1 MTEETFTDYLLRMKR
16 TKRYRSES
24 KSDKKPS
31 NSDTLFEIKHE
42 KESKL
47 MEQEED
53 KSEAHNSCMNIL
65 PKHKHCSKCKICHNF
80 QRILKKDK
88 IALSKYIQNNLQ
100 FLKLF
105 GNQRYNQNSPSLF
118 VEDYKRKLSE
128 ETMGLVPIPDKKV
141 KANSINN
148 NKKLY
153 NLQRSIV
160 MVRRFQYGTKSN
172 IQEEVPPNIEHD
184 IILIQRWWKRI
195 AKIILIQKCFKG
207 YFIRKQITSIINLHR
222 FMQNFENFVHFLQIK
237 YFFQKIWRS
246 IVIPKKRKPFKGN
259 YISKKKVL
267 LSNKTINNIMLIQ
280 NNFRMLQV
288 KKKYLQLL
296 RENKFKV
303 KNKNGY
309 YTKKYYVTNGLN
321 EKITMIQF
329 NFRKYL
335 KNKYYIERK
344 IVHKNIGINFI
355 DKNYI
360 DFYSQKIISFYKLIE
375 HGLKLIAIQKIRTKY
390 KKFDKYN
397 KDDINNIIF
406 IQKRFLKY
414 FYEKNPKKII
424 KNKKTKKVCF
434 LDKIRLKENI
444 NKIKLIQ
451 KIYRKYNIRK
461 TKLNNKLIRNKPIS
475 SSSKRKSSTA
485 KNHNNINNDK
495 VPKILNMNIKGINN
509 KNKIKKKIDNLLE
522 YKKSESN
529 ERLINTICYITK
541 ENKINYISKII
552 LLQRKIFSYLF
563 IKKLKNKNIP
573 KFIIKKNYNLCFFI
587 TKINTNENHCIN
599 NIKKIQKM
607 YKNQYKFMKSNIIEY
622 NNTKNSNESE
632 NNLNKKHYNNSKDD
646 NNENSKRNK
655 IKNNNYLNEKNND
668 NNDKNKHYFPPKNYL
683 IPNGNNNGNM
693 NIKEVK
699 KNYKFDNSNYTKND
713 KYYAKYKKNDNN
725 NGNINMKKINHSLSQ
740 IKLKQNDLYKGKL
753 TLRELIKKNKTPK
766 KEIKGYYISKKRV
779 EKSQYDNYLNFNKH
793 IQHQIIKN
801 PIYITK
807 SRYYNNE
814 QKIKKIQNFFKKIFT
829 NNINIIRKP
838 FTNVDEIKPKDNVT
852 IIDKIKNKRKSNK
865 SSIDN
870 KNSTFNFTAK
880 NLLIK
885 KANNINPI
893 NSNIKK
899 NYIKRYDTDEFDE
912 NKTNNNY
919 NGGIIGNNF
928 ENNGKSK
935 PNNYIEV
942 TKYNINNGINK
953 EIDKSP
959 ENKNYGN
966 NKSNYN
972 YVSKLRKSN
981 ILKYILLLQKNI
993 RIFMNKNNIK
1003 YHKRINCGSL
1013 FISKVKININT
1024 YNKYIQFKNESNQ
1037 IIKIPKK
1044 YSKNKTSGFDNK
1056 NNIQKNRNL
1065 LNKIKSN
1072 EIIVYEDDDNY
1083 NKIGNNNRINNDIN
1097 FISKIRHINYDYYI
1111 KKIQKNWRIKKNK
1124 KLNIIIKPKIKKS
1137 IINIKRFKNNSKQ
1150 ILLIQKIYR
1159 NKLSKKKDEKNKII
1173 SRKSLFDSIT
1183 KSKTSFKQYNKNK
1196 NNNGHKISIN
1206 DINQINKT
1214 FQNNIKSQNNKNNKN
1229 KIYTNQIMPN
1239 KNFEY
1244 NIFNNKSINN
1254 KNNKIYKLSR
1264 NNSNKFSEENSTHDI
1279 NGKKEFSFS
1288 DVNYISKIYKVIIFK
1303 KDINIKGIYFISKQS
1318 KKITKN
1324 KYDLSFVSL
1333 LNLFLTKNCQEYIY
1347 FLLKYNTQKSFQ
1359 YPFYNKTLHR
1369 VLNFLRSNPS
1379 DTQQEGG
1386 EKIKKFFNKIF
1397 PELHSKKTNTIL
1409 ISSLSPESKSQ
1420 LINANIYNSI
1430 ETDFI
1435 NYICSFSK
1443 YDKHLSNPAFIKTRL
1458 ENTKLL
1464 NTNIFNITKFIDDEY
1479 NNLINGKYCLKC
1491 YLDLNKCICNKN
1503 KVEEETSFL
1512 EDDELDID
1520 FGNDYLNRKN
1530 SEYNSIKCKGIT
1542 INRKPKAE
1550 EVYEDPI
1557 TCLISQNKDDY
1568 LDCNR
1573 QVNNFKN
1580 SSLNISSSQ
1589 YWSNSTSRTNF
1600 NSKALNRI
1608 KNNVEN
1614 ENNSLNN
1621 MNNIAKIK
1629 AIYHQNN
1636 NSIKKENTI
1645 LIRNN
1650 DTKNGS

>member
-16 TKRYRSES
+16 TKRYQSES
-24 KSDKKPS
+24 KSDIKPS
-31 NSDTLFEIKHE
+31 NSDTLLEIKHE
-42 KESKL
+42 KENKL
-47 MEQEED
+47 MKQEEVQ
-53 KSEAHNSCMNIL
+53 SEPYNSCMNIL

-88 IALSKYIQNNLQ
+88 NALSKYIQNNLQ

-128 ETMGLVPIPDKKV
+128 KTMGLVPIPDKKV
-141 KANSINN
+141 KVNSINN

-172 IQEEVPPNIEHD
+172 IPEEVPPNIEYN

-195 AKIILIQKCFKG
+195 AKIIMIQKCFKG

-267 LSNKTINNIMLIQ
+267 LSNKTIKNIMLIQ
-280 NNFRMLQV
+280 NNFRMLQA
-288 KKKYLQLL
+288 KNKYLQLL

-303 KNKNGY
+303 KNKIGY
-309 YTKKYYVTNGLN
+309 CTKKYYVTNGLN
-321 EKITMIQF
+321 EKIIMMQF
-329 NFRKYL
+329 NIRKYL

-344 IVHKNIGINFI
+344 IVHKNIGIYFI

-360 DFYSQKIISFYKLIE
+360 DYYSQKIISFYKLFE

-390 KKFDKYN
+390 KEFNKYN

-414 FYEKNPKKII
+414 FYDKNPKKII

-434 LDKIRLKENI
+434 LDKLRLKENI

-461 TKLNNKLIRNKPIS
+461 TKLKNKLIRNKPIS
-475 SSSKRKSSTA
+475 SSSKRKSNTV
-485 KNHNNINNDK
+485 KNHNNNKNNNK
-495 VPKILNMNIKGINN
+495 VPKKLRMNIKEINFNN
-509 KNKIKKKIDNLLE
+509 KNKKRNDNLLE

-529 ERLINTICYITK
+529 ERLINNICYITK
-541 ENKINYISKII
+541 ENKINYISKIV

-563 IKKLKNKNIP
+563 IKKLRNRNIP
-573 KFIIKKNYNLCFFI
+573 KLIIKKNYNLCFFI
-587 TKINTNENHCIN
+587 TKINTNENLCIN
-599 NIKKIQKM
+599 KIKKIQKM
-607 YKNQYKFMKSNIIEY
+607 YKNQYKYMKNNIIEY

-632 NNLNKKHYNNSKDD
+632 NNLSKRNFNNYNNY
-646 NNENSKRNK
+646 NNPNSKRNK
-655 IKNNNYLNEKNND
+655 VKNNNYLNEKNND
-668 NNDKNKHYFPPKNYL
+668 NNNKNKYYLPQKNNYL
-683 IPNGNNNGNM
+683 IPNGNNG
-693 NIKEVK
+693 NIKDIQ
-699 KNYKFDNSNYTKND
+699 KNYKFDNSNYKKND
-713 KYYAKYKKNDNN
+713 KYYTKYNKNDNN
-725 NGNINMKKINHSLSQ
+725 NNGNTNMKRINHSLSQ
-740 IKLKQNDLYKGKL
+740 IKIKQNDLYKEKL
-753 TLRELIKKNKTPK
+753 TLREMIKKNKTPK

-779 EKSQYDNYLNFNKH
+779 EKNQFDNYLNFNKY

-814 QKIKKIQNFFKKIFT
+814 LKIKKIQTFFKKIFT
-829 NNINIIRKP
+829 NNINIIKKP
-838 FTNVDEIKPKDNVT
+838 FTNVDEIKPKDNAT
-852 IIDKIKNKRKSNK
+852 KIDKIKNKRKTNK

-870 KNSTFNFTAK
+870 KNNTFNFTPK
-880 NLLIK
+880 NFFIK
-885 KANNINPI
+885 KTNNTNPI
-893 NSNIKK
+893 NSNTKK
-899 NYIKRYDTDEFDE
+899 TYIKRYDTDEFEE
-912 NKTNNNY
+912 NKKNNNY
-919 NGGIIGNNF
+919 NGGIIDNNF
-928 ENNGKSK
+928 KKYEKNKS
-935 PNNYIEV
+935 NNYIEI

-953 EIDKSP
+953 EINKSL

-972 YVSKLRKSN
+972 YVSKLRKIN

-993 RIFMNKNNIK
+993 RIFINKNNIK
-1003 YHKRINCGSL
+1003 CYKRINCGSV

-1024 YNKYIQFKNESNQ
+1024 YNKYIKFKNEINQ

-1044 YSKNKTSGFDNK
+1044 YNKNKTSGFYNK

-1072 EIIVYEDDDNY
+1072 EIIVFEDDDNY
-1083 NKIGNNNRINNDIN
+1083 NKIGNNNTINNDIS
-1097 FISKIRHINYDYYI
+1097 FISKIRHINYDFFI
-1111 KKIQKNWRIKKNK
+1111 KKIQKNWRIRKSN
-1124 KLNIIIKPKIKKS
+1124 KLNIFMKPKTKKN
-1137 IINIKRFKNNSKQ
+1137 NITLKRFKNNLKQ

-1173 SRKSLFDSIT
+1173 SRKSLFDSFT
-1183 KSKTSFKQYNKNK
+1183 KSKSSIKQYNKNK
-1196 NNNGHKISIN
+1196 NNNEHKISIN
-1206 DINQINKT
+1206 DINQINKM
-1214 FQNNIKSQNNKNNKN
+1214 FQNNIKSQNNRNNKN
-1229 KIYTNQIMPN
+1229 KIYSNQIIPN
-1239 KNFEY
+1239 KNIEH
-1244 NIFNNKSINN
+1244 NIFNNKSTNN
-1254 KNNKIYKLSR
+1254 KSNKIYKLSR
-1264 NNSNKFSEENSTHDI
+1264 NNSNKYSEENSSHEN

-1303 KDINIKGIYFISKQS
+1303 KDLNIKGIYFISKES

-1324 KYDLSFVSL
+1324 KYDLSFISL

-1347 FLLKYNTQKSFQ
+1347 YLLKYNNQKSFQ

-1379 DTQQEGG
+1379 DTKQEGG

-1397 PELHSKKTNTIL
+1397 PELLSTKTNTIL
-1409 ISSLSPESKSQ
+1409 ISSLSSESKKQ
-1420 LINANIYNSI
+1420 LINTNIYNSI

-1443 YDKHLSNPAFIKTRL
+1443 YDKHLSNPTFIKTRL
-1458 ENTKLL
+1458 NNTKLL

-1491 YLDLNKCICNKN
+1491 YLDLNKCICNKS
-1503 KVEEETSFL
+1503 KIEEETSFL

-1557 TCLISQNKDDY
+1557 TCLISQNKNDY
-1568 LDCNR
+1568 LDCNK
-1573 QVNNFKN
+1573 QINNFN
-1580 SSLNISSSQ
+1580 SSINISSSQ

-1614 ENNSLNN
+1614 DNNSLNN
-1621 MNNIAKIK
+1621 INNIAKIK

-1636 NSIKKENTI
+1636 NSTKKENTI